1 MPDIEPERTHEPVPP
16 WRDRASAAFRTLA
29 IIARTRPALAAS
41 IAGLTILAALLPPA
55 ALYVSKLLIDAVLA
69 AIDSG
74 LEADRSAALGWV
86 IVEAAILAVLL
97 VLRRLLVFLKARLH
111 AELGYTVARLILDK
125 ASHLSLARIEEPH
138 VQEMLIHAKQFA
150 AARPYSLVMRGF
162 DVLQSSVTLL
172 SIIILLAAAAPWLII
187 LMLVGGLPAFIGNL
201 RFSGD
206 AYRFYTARSPQMRE
220 RNYLESLVTNEAAA
234 RERLHYG
241 FGEALLGRFSQLF
254 HDMHDGDRKLQGR
267 QAVIA
272 SLLAILGSV
281 IFLGGKLWIVWV
293 TIAGRFS
300 LGQMTMLIGLLKQGQ
315 NGVNSL
321 LSAVTGS
328 IEDVLYVTRLFIL
341 LDLEDGRPGGQS
353 TCGPVPGDGLRF
365 IDVSFQYPGAE
376 RPAVDSVSFHL
387 PPGTRLGLVGVNG
400 SGKTTLIKLAAGLYQ
415 PDKGEVRLDGLSLTE
430 WAPEAIATRVGV
442 MFQPH
447 VNFKFSVRDN
457 VEAGT
462 GMSAMSTSEMKRALE
477 AGFATE
483 LVAELESGVDT
494 RLSKRFPEGVDL
506 SGGQW
511 QRLAIARAHANADAD
526 ILILDEPTAA
536 LDAEAEAAFMARPL
550 APGRSLILISHRLSN
565 LRAAD
570 MILLLEKGQIKE
582 TGTHKNLLKAGGA
595 YAAMFA
601 LQAEPYRE

>member
-1 MPDIEPERTHEPVPP
+1 MPDIEPEHANEPVPP
-16 WRDRASAAFRTLA
+16 WRDRATAAYRTLA
-29 IIARTRPALAAS
+29 IIARTRPSLTAA
-41 IAGLTILAALLPPA
+41 IAGLTIVAALLPPA

-74 LEADRSAALGWV
+74 LEADRTAALRWV

-97 VLRRLLVFLKARLH
+97 VLRRLLLFLKARLH

-125 ASHLSLARIEEPH
+125 ASQLSLARIEQPR

-150 AARPYSLVMRGF
+150 AARPYSLIIRGF
-162 DVLQSSVTLL
+162 DVLQSAVMLL
-172 SIIILLAAAAPWLII
+172 SITILLAATAPWLII

-201 RFSGD
+201 RFSGN

-220 RNYLESLVTNEAAA
+220 RNYLESLVTNEASA
-234 RERLHYG
+234 RERLHYR
-241 FGEALLGRFSQLF
+241 FSEPLLGRFSQLF

-267 QAVIA
+267 QAIIA
-272 SLLAILGSV
+272 SMLGILGSV

-328 IEDVLYVTRLFIL
+328 IEDILYVTRLFSL

-430 WAPEAIATRVGV
+430 WAPDALAKRVGV

-457 VEAGT
+457 VEAGI
-462 GMSAMSTSEMKRALE
+462 GLSAMSASEMERSLE
-477 AGFATE
+477 AGFASE
-483 LVAELESGVDT
+483 LVDGLEGGIET

-511 QRLAIARAHANADAD
+511 QRLAIARAHANAEAD

-565 LRAAD
+565 LRTAD
-570 MILLLEKGQIKE
+570 RIILLKQGQIEE
-582 TGTHKNLLKAGGA
+582 TGTHEGLLKAGGA